1 MDTKAPSAGMS
12 YALDTDVNGSGISRR
27 RLLLS
32 AAGLGLMGAAGLPV
46 LARLAGPANAQEPR
60 RGGSITVGIARP
72 AQTLEPLRIA
82 DEGGIPVVGSFGQ
95 YLAWV
100 DQDYVLNPM
109 LATSWSADETGTVW
123 TFKIREDVTFND
135 GRKMTARDVAATINL
150 HADEVNGSNALSVFK
165 GQLAKDAAVAVDDT
179 TVQVTLLVANGNFPY
194 MVSSDNYNLIILP
207 EGYKPGDFEKE
218 FVATGPWKVSRSDRE
233 GITFVRRDD
242 YWDAEALPFLDEV
255 TFSYIDSPQARIIA
269 LLGGGV
275 DALNN
280 YSAVDAVSLTGNN
293 DITHFSFPTTFFRI
307 LAMGTDAAPF
317 DDKRVRQ
324 AVALL
329 IDRSVLVDGAL
340 AGAGAVANDSP
351 FFPQYASS
359 SQAVPQRERDV
370 EKAKALLAEAGY
382 ADGIKATLTTFTG
395 VDLEDAAQLVQAQ
408 LAEGGI
414 DIQLSIMDEATY
426 YGDLKPGTSP
436 FLDSQMTMCEF
447 TSRATP
453 NVVLNSVY
461 TTGGVYN
468 MMRYSNPEVDD
479 LITRYIAAPD
489 IDQQKEISRALEE
502 LLLDETPA
510 VIPYVSYL
518 NSAWRNHVQGFR
530 VNPSFMIELN
540 KISLA
545 NI

>member
-1 MDTKAPSAGMS
+1 MG
-12 YALDTDVNGSGISRR
+12 TDKTGCGRIPADVSNKFSRR
-27 RLLLS
+27 QLLQ
-32 AAGLGLMGAAGLPV
+32 AAALLGLTAGAVHLGSSLS
-46 LARLAGPANAQEPR
+46 GPAMAQGAKG
-60 RGGSITVGIARP
+60 GGSLTIGVSRP
-72 AQTLEPLRIA
+72 AQTLDPLRIA

-109 LATSWSADETGTVW
+109 LAVSWSSDETGKVW
-123 TFKIREDVTFND
+123 TFKLRDDVTFND
-135 GRKMTARDVAATINL
+135 GKKMTARDAAYTINL
-150 HADEVNGSNALSVFK
+150 HADPEVGSNALSVFK
-165 GQLAKDAAVAVDDT
+165 GQVEKGAAIAIDDT
-179 TVQVTLLVANGNFPY
+179 TLEVRLEVANGNFPY
-194 MVSSDNYNLIILP
+194 MLSSDNYNLIILP
-207 EGYKPGDFEKE
+207 EGYQPGDFEKN
-218 FVATGPWKVSRSDRE
+218 FVATGPWTVSRSDRE
-233 GITFVRRDD
+233 GITFVRRSD
-242 YWDAEALPFLDEV
+242 YWDPQNLPHLEEV

-269 LLGGGV
+269 LMGGSV

-280 YSAVDAVSLTGNN
+280 YSAVDAVSMIGSTE
-293 DITHFSFPTTFFRI
+293 ITQFSFPTTFFRI
-307 LAMGTDAAPF
+307 IGMGTDAAPF
-317 DDKRVRQ
+317 NDKRVRR

-329 IDRSVLVDGAL
+329 VDRRVLVDGAL
-340 AGAGAVANDSP
+340 AGAGAIANDSP

-359 SQAVPQRERDV
+359 SGAVPQRERDV
-370 EKAKALLAEAGY
+370 AAAKALLAEAGY
-382 ADGIKATLTTFTG
+382 ADGFTASLTTFTG

-414 DIQLSIMDEATY
+414 NVQLNIMDEATY
-426 YGDLKPGTSP
+426 YGDLKRGTSP

-461 TTGGVYN
+461 TSDGVYN
-468 MMRYSNPEVDD
+468 MMRYSNPDVDQLVTD
-479 LITRYIAAPD
+479 YIAAPD
-489 IDQQKEISRALEE
+489 LERQREISGKLEA

-530 VNPSFMIELN
+530 VNPSFMVELH
-540 KISLA
+540 KISLS